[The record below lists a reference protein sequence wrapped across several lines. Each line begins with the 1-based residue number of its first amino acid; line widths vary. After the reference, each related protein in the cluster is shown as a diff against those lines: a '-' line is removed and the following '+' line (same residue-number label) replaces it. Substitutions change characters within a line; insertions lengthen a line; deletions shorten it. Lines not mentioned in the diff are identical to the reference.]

1 MSTRTARPA
10 SPDRWRHAAAEAIGT
25 AFLLA
30 AVIGS
35 GIMAADLTDD
45 VGLQLL
51 QNAFATAGV
60 LGALIL
66 AIGPISGAHFNPAVT
81 LAALVLGAIDRTTA
95 AIYTTAQVIGGALGV
110 IAANL
115 MFDLPAIDWSTTDRA
130 AGHLWWSEAV
140 ATYGLVL
147 IIFLAV
153 RRGEPRTVAV
163 AVAGYVGGGYYF
175 TASTGFANPA
185 VSLTRTL
192 SDTFAGIE
200 PASAPAFVIVQLAAA
215 LAAAATV
222 RVLTPDTEPTLGRAE
237 ASDAIVA

>member
-1 MSTRTARPA
+1 MSPTV
-10 SPDRWRHAAAEAIGT
+10 WRHAAAEAIGT

-30 AVIGS
+30 AIIGS

-66 AIGPISGAHFNPAVT
+66 ASGPISGAHFNPAVT
-81 LAALVLGAIDRTTA
+81 LAALMLGAIDRTSA
-95 AIYTTAQVIGGALGV
+95 AVYMVAQVVGGAIGA

-115 MFDLPAIDWSTTDRA
+115 MFDLPAIDWSTTDRS

-153 RRGEPRTVAV
+153 RRGEPRTVAI
-163 AVAGYVGGGYYF
+163 AVAGYVGGGYFF

-200 PASAPAFVIVQLAAA
+200 PASAPAFVAVQVAAGVAAA
-215 LAAAATV
+215 LTV
-222 RVLTPDTEPTLGRAE
+222 KALTPEDEPVLGSPE
-237 ASDAIVA
+237 AGDHDAIVV